1 MDFSPSEWPE
11 NFHLGATQLH
21 VPMFSGRSTGVFVGM
36 YRLAGGYTVCCS
48 TVQLPKNDTLLW
60 RTAYLL
66 ICVRSPRCEP
76 RIVCKHSPPQVC
88 ALYHFVGNWNWS
100 QKKGAERPSSLR
112 GATLQAIH
120 HLAAACLSS
129 FPLCLSPAPSLSSA
143 PLFLSKKKPLL
154 PSKNPSSFCP
164 PQSPPLPPSL
174 GLCLILEEKS
184 LGSVMAYGY
193 LTSASPLI
201 RLSSLNDAT
210 CGATNATEKSIKAFH

>member
-1 MDFSPSEWPE
+1 MLQHNKIAAKWHFTVNDSLPV
-11 NFHLGATQLH
+11 T
-21 VPMFSGRSTGVFVGM
+21 M
-36 YRLAGGYTVCCS
+36 RL
-48 TVQLPKNDTLLW
+48 
-60 RTAYLL
+60 
-66 ICVRSPRCEP
+66 VRSPRCEP

-129 FPLCLSPAPSLSSA
+129 FPLCLSPTLSLSSA
-143 PLFLSKKKPLL
+143 PLFLSKKT
-154 PSKNPSSFCP
+154 PSSP
-164 PQSPPLPPSL
+164 PKTPHLSAPPPPPPPSL

-184 LGSVMAYGY
+184 FGSVMAYGY